1 MAQRGRSKSKALFSA
16 RSETRSG
23 YTIPTIK
30 KIKSVLR
37 TRSKTF
43 LIACIMS
50 LFSKLPKTQKIRFL
64 MKIDRRGSIPKIR
77 KTRRKAKKRTKAKS
91 RKAPKRRT
99 SKSKKPRTAKQKRAD
114 KANGRRLKALN
125 KKRRR

>member
-1 MAQRGRSKSKALFSA
+1 MAQRGRSKSKTLFSA

-50 LFSKLPKTQKIRFL
+50 LFSKLPKTQKIKFL
-64 MKIDRRGSIPKIR
+64 MKIDRKSPTPK
-77 KTRRKAKKRTKAKS
+77 KKKAKKRTKAKS
-91 RKAPKRRT
+91 RKAPKRKT
-99 SKSKKPRTAKQKRAD
+99 SKSKKDVWK
-114 KANGRRLKALN
+114 
-125 KKRRR
+125 